1 MSVLENLVRVF
12 APHTCLGCRIEED
25 LLLCNGCVQSLVPAA
40 SECYQ
45 CRIVTQDFAV
55 CHACRDTSPLNRVV
69 AYTYYGGLARELVR
83 RMKYE
88 RAQSAAAEVGR
99 LLATQ
104 AEYFPHGAVLVHA
117 PTATSRVRAR
127 GYDQAALLVREI
139 AKCTDLTHDSLLMR
153 IGQAHQVGAGRA
165 QRKKQLDGVFRPRH
179 IERIKGQH
187 IILVDDVLTTGATL
201 ESAARTLR
209 RAGAAQV
216 DAWVFA
222 KA

>member
-1 MSVLENLVRVF
+1 
-12 APHTCLGCRIEED
+12 
-25 LLLCNGCVQSLVPAA
+25 
-40 SECYQ
+40 
-45 CRIVTQDFAV
+45 
-55 CHACRDTSPLNRVV
+55 
-69 AYTYYGGLARELVR
+69 
-83 RMKYE
+83 
-88 RAQSAAAEVGR
+88 
-99 LLATQ
+99 
-104 AEYFPHGAVLVHA
+104 
-117 PTATSRVRAR
+117 
-127 GYDQAALLVREI
+127 
-139 AKCTDLTHDSLLMR
+139 MR